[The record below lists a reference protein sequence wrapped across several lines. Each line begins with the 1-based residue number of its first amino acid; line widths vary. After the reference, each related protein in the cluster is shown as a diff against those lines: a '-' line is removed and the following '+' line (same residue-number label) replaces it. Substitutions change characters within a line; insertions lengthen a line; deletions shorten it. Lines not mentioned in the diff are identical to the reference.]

1 MLERFCMLAEL
12 GATEVVQR
20 LLNGNTTD
28 RSLHKVPGYVAHNR
42 APLSCDSLAKVC
54 GEEGQQEGSNAACQ
68 AGLQREEE
76 HEQHLRAC
84 DHAHQVPFSAVSSS
98 RTSFVHSK

>member
-54 GEEGQQEGSNAACQ
+54 GE
-68 AGLQREEE
+68 
-76 HEQHLRAC
+76 
-84 DHAHQVPFSAVSSS
+84 
-98 RTSFVHSK
+98 